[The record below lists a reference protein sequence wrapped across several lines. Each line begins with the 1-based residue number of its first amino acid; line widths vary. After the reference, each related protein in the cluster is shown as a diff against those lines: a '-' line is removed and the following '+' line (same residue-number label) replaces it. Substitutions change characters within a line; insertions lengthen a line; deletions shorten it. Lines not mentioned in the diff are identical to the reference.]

1 MIKVIETD
9 TTTLLDAAKMATAAH
24 LFLITKGDKTVL
36 SPVVPQGWAK
46 VGGGNL
52 RTKPINEVRA

>member
-1 MIKVIETD
+1 MIKVIATD

-24 LFLITKGDKTVL
+24 LFLITKGDKIVL
-36 SPVVPQGWAK
+36 SPVVPKGWAK

-52 RTKPINEVRA
+52 RKNSNEVHA